1 MPEFPIGQYEA
12 SELDQKKARGFFSKG
27 NTVAATGNYDYAIEM
42 YISGLAFDPD
52 SAEAHQALRDI
63 SLKRKVTGG
72 KSMGMFEALKFKR
85 PSKDDKQNL
94 INNAKLLAYD
104 PGNTDYMVGIL
115 QNGVRGGFF
124 NACMW
129 IGPVLQQANADSGK
143 PDISK
148 FIVLRDAYIQLRQWK
163 LATDACHYAA
173 MLRPD
178 DMDLQKSLRDLG
190 AKDAQDRGNY
200 EKAKTF
206 VDSVKDR
213 EGQEKLMREDKGVQ
227 SLDNMLV
234 LIKAAE
240 AEYKAD
246 PNEPGKINKYA
257 ETLAKTEDPEYEKK
271 AIDVLQAAYDRT
283 KQFRFRQ
290 KIGAIKMAAMSRMER
305 TLRQAVQA
313 NPSDPEA
320 RQTYKQYIQ
329 EQTTEELSEYQLSA
343 EHYPTDTKL
352 KFEVAV
358 RLYKLQRFDEAIP
371 VLQQLRQDP
380 KYKTDAGTLL
390 GKAFL
395 EAGFTDEAVDT
406 LAGVLADYPGKG
418 DNRSV
423 DMTYV
428 YGRALEIKKEIQS
441 AIKAYSQVA
450 QWNFNYKDVQA
461 RIKKL
466 RADLKGDAPVT

>member
-1 MPEFPIGQYEA
+1 VPDFPDGQYES
-12 SELDQKKARGFFSKG
+12 SELDRKKAKNFFDKG
-27 NTVAATGNYDYAIEM
+27 NTVAATGNFEYAIEM
-42 YISGLAFDPD
+42 YISGLGFDPD
-52 SAEAHQALRDI
+52 SAEAHQSLRDI
-63 SLKRKVTGG
+63 SLKRKATGG
-72 KSMGMFEALKFKR
+72 KALGMLEGMKLKR

-94 INNAKLLAYD
+94 LNNSKLLAYD
-104 PGNTDYMVGIL
+104 PGNTDYMIGVL
-115 QNGVRGGFF
+115 QNGVRGAFY
-124 NACMW
+124 NTCMW
-129 IGPVLQQANADSGK
+129 IGPVLQKANADSPK
-143 PDISK
+143 PELNK
-148 FIVLRDAYIQLRQWK
+148 FIVLRDAYITLRQWK
-163 LATDACHYAA
+163 LATDACQYAA
-173 MLRPD
+173 LMRPD

-190 AKDAQDRGNY
+190 AKDAEERGKY
-200 EKAKTF
+200 ATAKTF
-206 VDSVKDR
+206 TDSVKDR
-213 EGQEKLMREDKGVQ
+213 DAQEKLMKEDKQVQ

-257 ETLAKTEDPEYEKK
+257 ETLAKTEDPDYEQKG
-271 AIDVLQAAYDRT
+271 IDVLQAAFDRT
-283 KQFRFRQ
+283 KQFRFLQ
-290 KIGAIKMAAMSRMER
+290 KIGLIRIAQMSRMER
-305 TLRQAVQA
+305 SLRQAVQA
-313 NPSDPEA
+313 NPSDQEA
-320 RQTYKQYIQ
+320 RQTYKQFAH
-329 EQTTEELSEYQLSA
+329 EQVQEELKIYQLSA
-343 EHYPTDTKL
+343 ENYPTDTKL
-352 KFEVAV
+352 KFEVAF

-406 LAGVLADYPGKG
+406 LAGVLAEYPGKG

-428 YGRALEIKKEIQS
+428 YGRALELKKEIQA

-466 RADLKGDAPVT
+466 RSEIANPPAV